1 MPNTDAIRPVVRA
14 DIPSIKRIVD
24 ATLFPADLL
33 DDMIAPFLRQEGCTD
48 IWLTHDHGEGPIAVA
63 FCEAERMTEG
73 TWNLLAIG
81 VLPDRQGQGIGAG
94 MVASLE
100 AMLADRGE
108 RVLIVETS
116 GLAQYEPARRFY
128 RRLGYAEEARIRE
141 FYAAG
146 EDKIVFWKSLA
157 AAR

>member
-1 MPNTDAIRPVVRA
+1 MPNTNAIRPVVRA
-14 DIPSIKRIVD
+14 DVPSIASIVD

-33 DDMIAPFLRQEGCTD
+33 DDMIAPYFQNEGCTD
-48 IWLTHDHGEGPIAVA
+48 IWLVHDQGDGPIAVV

-81 VLPDRQGQGIGAG
+81 VLPDHQGRGIGAG
-94 MVASLE
+94 MVAYLE
-100 AMLADRGE
+100 TMLAARGE
-108 RVLIVETS
+108 RILIVETS
-116 GLAQYEPARRFY
+116 GLPEYERTRRFY
-128 RRLGYAEEARIRE
+128 RTLGYVEEARIRG

-157 AAR
+157 TAQ